1 LGVERSTFA
10 SFLVEKDEGAGTPEE
25 KGAAKF
31 FKFAALW
38 WLCQPR
44 RGLHMSI
51 RTFLR
56 VAPFLAVL
64 IGGFTAFSAEPAVVR
79 EPGDLRAAGT
89 VDFPVSCAPAV
100 RAEFI
105 RGVALLHSFF
115 YEEARR
121 IFTAVAEQD
130 PNCAMAQ
137 WGIAMTWWHP
147 IWTPPTPDE
156 MSAGK
161 AAIEKAIGMTAGTER
176 ERGFIEALNVYY
188 NSSDSP
194 NTGAVG
200 QSCHGPVGARDR
212 VVAYEKAMRQLS
224 EKYPDDFEAQTFYA
238 FAILAAGY
246 ATPTDTTLAKQL
258 QAAALLE
265 KLWKKNPNHPGVTH
279 YLIHSY
285 DYPAL
290 AERGLAAARSYG
302 SIAPWVPHALHMPSH
317 IFTRLGMWEESIAA
331 NRSSADASRAYAAIR
346 HRDATE
352 AEELHALDY
361 MAYSYLQEGQDAK
374 AKEIVDFAAT
384 VRKTNPELEFSGAY
398 ALAAIPSRYV
408 LERNAWSGAA
418 ALPIP
423 ALPAWSSFPFME
435 ALIEY
440 AHALG
445 RAHTGDLEG
454 ARKATDRMRQLRD
467 ATSDPKFDY
476 FKRQLDQQMQAASAW
491 VAYGENKT
499 DDAVSIL
506 RRTADAEDMLGKH
519 PVSPGALVPAREQL
533 GDLLLKLD
541 RPKEAQVE
549 FEAALKIYPG
559 RFRGLYGA
567 AQAAEQI
574 GEKEKAQH
582 YYAKLIEQTA
592 KADGSRSELAELR
605 EYCTTQDATA
615 QSRRATEPH
624 Q

>member
-1 LGVERSTFA
+1 
-10 SFLVEKDEGAGTPEE
+10 
-25 KGAAKF
+25 
-31 FKFAALW
+31 
-38 WLCQPR
+38 
-44 RGLHMSI
+44 
-51 RTFLR
+51 
-56 VAPFLAVL
+56 
-64 IGGFTAFSAEPAVVR
+64 
-79 EPGDLRAAGT
+79 

-100 RAEFI
+100 QAEFT

-121 IFTAVAEQD
+121 IFTAVAEKD
-130 PNCAMAQ
+130 PTCAMAQ

-147 IWTPPTPDE
+147 IWTPPTSDE
-156 MSAGK
+156 MKAGK
-161 AAIEKAIGMTAGTER
+161 AAADKARTMKAGSDR
-176 ERGFIEALNVYY
+176 ERGFITALNAYY
-188 NSSDSP
+188 NTPDSP
-194 NTGAVG
+194 TAGEVG
-200 QSCHGPVGARDR
+200 QSCHGPVGPRDR
-212 VVAYEKAMRQLS
+212 VAAYEKAMRKLS
-224 EKYPDDFEAQTFYA
+224 DKYPDDVEAQTFYA
-238 FAILAAGY
+238 LAVLAVGY
-246 ATPTDTTLAKQL
+246 ATPTDTTLANQL
-258 QAAALLE
+258 KAAGILE
-265 KLWKKNPNHPGVTH
+265 KLWKTNPQHPGVAH

-331 NRSSADASRAYAAIR
+331 NRSSADASRAYAAMR

-384 VRKTNPELEFSGAY
+384 VRKTNPELEFSAAY
-398 ALAAIPSRYV
+398 ALAAIPSRYA
-408 LERNAWSGAA
+408 LERNAWADAA
-418 ALPIP
+418 ALRVP
-423 ALPAWSSFPFME
+423 ALPHWSSFPFME

-445 RAHTGDLEG
+445 RAHTGDLAG
-454 ARKATDRMRQLRD
+454 ARKAVDRMKQLRD
-467 ATSDPKFDY
+467 ATTDPKFDY

-491 VAYGENKT
+491 VAYGEGKK
-499 DDAVSIL
+499 DDAVNLL
-506 RRTADAEDMLGKH
+506 RRTADAEDVLGKH

-541 RPKEAQVE
+541 QPKEAQRE

-559 RFRGLYGA
+559 RFRGLCGA
-567 AQAAEQI
+567 ALAAERI
-574 GEKEKAQH
+574 GEKEKADD

-592 KADGSRSELAELR
+592 RADSSRSELAQLR
-605 EYCTTQDATA
+605 QYRAADAATA
-615 QSRRATEPH
+615 QSRSTTEPRK
-624 Q
+624 